1 MGRWNPNC
9 VLRAIGCLLAMF
21 ALNVESHANETF
33 PNKTTENTT
42 ETSAAASGDSP
53 DNTSDTPPNA
63 QRPDPQRPVSF
74 INEVVP
80 ILTKAGCNAGTCHAK
95 AGNGQNGFALSLLGF
110 EPREDYTHIAL
121 EGRGRR
127 IFVSSPDH
135 SLLLMKASNRIP
147 HRGGMR
153 LAPDSED
160 YKLIAQ
166 WIAQGLKYDGESAP
180 KLMSLE
186 VQPQRGVLARNS
198 RQPLKT
204 IATYSDQ
211 QVRDVTNMA
220 LYESNDSN
228 MATVDHNGLVQTLD
242 IPGKVSIMVRFQGR
256 VVVFDA
262 SVPQG
267 SPVDHLPPSK
277 NFIDDAVFANLK
289 ELGIPPSAVCD
300 DSTFIRRVSLDIAGR
315 LPTTDEIAQFQQDSS
330 PTRRDQVV
338 ERLLMSSEYA
348 DFFANKWTAML
359 KNRRDDASDMIS
371 NFAFYSWVRDN
382 LLSNKPYDDMV
393 RELLA
398 ATGTVIANPPVA
410 WYKRVK
416 DPKQQLEDVAQ
427 LFLGVRMQCAQCH
440 HHPFERWS
448 QDDYYSM
455 AAFFSQVGRKPTS
468 TRGEDMIFHK
478 RGVAGYANAKTG
490 VVQRPTPLGSTS
502 LMITAD
508 EDPRLRLADW
518 MSAPDNP
525 FFARSL
531 VNRYWKHFFK
541 RGLIEPEDDIRES
554 NPPSNPQL
562 LMALEKHFIQSDFN
576 LKELVRVITTSQTYQ
591 LSAIP
596 NEFNANDMQNYSHYY
611 PRRLQAEV
619 LLDSLDDLLG
629 LRTDFPNLPSGTRA
643 IALPDNSYN
652 NASPFL
658 RVFGRPENESVC
670 ECERI
675 QSSSLAQSLHLM
687 NSGDVKGKLANGS
700 NRVNQWLQ
708 NGKAN
713 QEIIVELYRIA
724 FAREPSEKEL
734 TTALAYVNEP
744 KLDAN
749 GTPIDPPR
757 ILRENFHD
765 LIWALVNSKEFLFN
779 H

>member
-33 PNKTTENTT
+33 PNHTTENTT

-204 IATYSDQ
+204 IAKYSDQ

-277 NFIDDAVFANLK
+277 NFVDDAVFANLK

-371 NFAFYSWVRDN
+371 NFAFYSWV
-382 LLSNKPYDDMV
+382 
-393 RELLA
+393 
-398 ATGTVIANPPVA
+398 
-410 WYKRVK
+410 
-416 DPKQQLEDVAQ
+416 
-427 LFLGVRMQCAQCH
+427 
-440 HHPFERWS
+440 
-448 QDDYYSM
+448 
-455 AAFFSQVGRKPTS
+455 
-468 TRGEDMIFHK
+468 
-478 RGVAGYANAKTG
+478 
-490 VVQRPTPLGSTS
+490 
-502 LMITAD
+502 
-508 EDPRLRLADW
+508 
-518 MSAPDNP
+518 
-525 FFARSL
+525 
-531 VNRYWKHFFK
+531 
-541 RGLIEPEDDIRES
+541 
-554 NPPSNPQL
+554 
-562 LMALEKHFIQSDFN
+562 
-576 LKELVRVITTSQTYQ
+576 
-591 LSAIP
+591 
-596 NEFNANDMQNYSHYY
+596 
-611 PRRLQAEV
+611 
-619 LLDSLDDLLG
+619 
-629 LRTDFPNLPSGTRA
+629 
-643 IALPDNSYN
+643 
-652 NASPFL
+652 
-658 RVFGRPENESVC
+658 
-670 ECERI
+670 
-675 QSSSLAQSLHLM
+675 
-687 NSGDVKGKLANGS
+687 
-700 NRVNQWLQ
+700 
-708 NGKAN
+708 
-713 QEIIVELYRIA
+713 
-724 FAREPSEKEL
+724 
-734 TTALAYVNEP
+734 
-744 KLDAN
+744 
-749 GTPIDPPR
+749 
-757 ILRENFHD
+757 
-765 LIWALVNSKEFLFN
+765 
-779 H
+779 